1 MTFKKKLLGSLV
13 LAIALT
19 GGQTFASS
27 MEPVPEKELEELPL
41 EEVEAQRVTVDLA
54 FKDVEPS
61 DDEAKDEEFLPDLP
75 VLVDGKLYSAEE
87 LEKAGIQ
94 LPHYVLD
101 SNAAEQ
107 DVLLG
112 FRDSESLKVYLEKT
126 GQMPSNEPQEKS
138 ALLCW
143 FRPPAYFFDG
153 TSYTGR
159 YFTLRPGFGHAN
171 LGSWDNRISSIRG
184 TRCGHWTLLT
194 EFANYQGR
202 RLWLGSSWAVPNL
215 SSYRIYPY
223 FWPWWFR
230 QTWNN
235 RASSVMVYW

>member
-1 MTFKKKLLGSLV
+1 MTFKKKLLGTLV
-13 LAIALT
+13 LAISLA
-19 GGQTFASS
+19 GSQTLASGL
-27 MEPVPEKELEELPL
+27 EPVPEKEFEELPL
-41 EEVEAQRVTVDLA
+41 EEVEAQPVSVDLA
-54 FKDVEPS
+54 FQRVEPS
-61 DDEAKDEEFLPDLP
+61 KEQSKEEEFLPDLP
-75 VLVDGKLYSAEE
+75 VLLDGKLYSAEE

-112 FRDSESLKVYLEKT
+112 FRDAESLKVYLEKT
-126 GQMPSNEPQEKS
+126 AQMPSDEPQERS

-143 FRPPAYFFDG
+143 FRPPAYFHDG
-153 TSYTGR
+153 AYYTGL
-159 YFTLRPGFGHAN
+159 YFSLRPGFGYAN

-184 TRCGHWTLLT
+184 TRCGSWTLLT
-194 EFANYQGR
+194 ELPNFQGR

-215 SSYRIYPY
+215 SSYRMYPY
-223 FWPWWFR
+223 FWPFR

-235 RASSVMVYW
+235 RASSVMVFW